1 MKIKLLPLVLLT
13 LSQGLLA
20 QQIPGAGSQLKQL
33 PPPPPT
39 PLKTAP
45 DMRIEE
51 ATPATAPGS
60 DAVKVL
66 VRELRVTGASAY
78 SPAELIAITRFTPGS
93 ELTLAQLQA
102 MATLITE
109 HYRSNGYFVARA

>member
-1 MKIKLLPLVLLT
+1 MKMKLLPLVLLT

-33 PPPPPT
+33 TPPPPA

-45 DMRIEE
+45 DVRIEE

-60 DAVKVL
+60 DAVRVL
-66 VRELRVTGASAY
+66 VRDLRVTGASAY
-78 SPAELIAITRFTPGS
+78 SPADLIAITGFKPGS
-93 ELTLAQLQA
+93 ELTLAELQA
-102 MATLITE
+102 MASLITE
-109 HYRSNGYFVARA
+109 HYRSNGYFVAR